1 MRRFLLIAST
11 LCILTGCATTIDLS
25 RMDQA
30 VMYGTPEESLARIE
44 KDAPRIE
51 HKQGPIVR
59 ALDVG
64 MVYHWAGELDGS
76 NQQLD
81 EAEQRISAAYTKS
94 VSRSAASFVLNDNT
108 KEYPGEDFEDV
119 YLNVFKS
126 LNYYRLGSTL
136 DAMVEIRRSEEKQ
149 QNLRTIYEGS
159 NKEGD
164 TNIAFTHSALSDW
177 LGFVYSDMLG
187 EHADKDYFKRRVGE
201 AFQSGLYDTSVPQD
215 SLADGNL
222 KVLAFS
228 GLEPLKLEE
237 KTSLLM
243 PSGNFLSI
251 AIPYLEKQTTR
262 IAGVE
267 IVVDGESRGLLDWME
282 SLSLVAINTFE
293 LKQSGV
299 VSKAIL
305 RATGKLVTS
314 DILDMA
320 SYDSAQN
327 EHYDS
332 SLLFSFLSLVNN
344 IFTLASERAD
354 TRMSHY
360 LPSEAW
366 TGSFTLDEGVHEITL
381 RYLDGNGALVGLE
394 HFPHVEVKTDM
405 PLLLESH
412 CLR

>member
-81 EAEQRISAAYTKS
+81 EAE
-94 VSRSAASFVLNDNT
+94 
-108 KEYPGEDFEDV
+108 YPGEDFEDV

-187 EHADKDYFKRRVGE
+187 ELSDKDYFKRRVGE
-201 AFQSGLYDTSVPQD
+201 AFQSGLSDASAPQD

-222 KVLAFS
+222 KVVAFS
-228 GLEPLKLEE
+228 GLEPLKREE
-237 KTSLLM
+237 KTSIWM

-251 AIPYLEKQTTR
+251 AIPYLEKQTTS

-267 IVVDGESRGLLDWME
+267 IVVDGQSKGLLDWME

-293 LKQSGV
+293 LKQSGA

-305 RATGKLVTS
+305 RSTGKLVTS

-320 SYDSAQN
+320 SYQSAQN
-327 EHYDS
+327 EDYDS
-332 SLLFSFLSLVNN
+332 SLLFSFFSLVNN
-344 IFTLASERAD
+344 IFSLASERAD

-366 TGSFTLDEGVHEITL
+366 TGSFNLEEGVHEITL

-394 HFPHVEVKTDM
+394 HFPHVEVTADK